1 MGIARELLLRGS
13 RSPWLEA
20 QLTRRRFTRQAV
32 GRFMPG
38 EDFEAALGAARE
50 LERNG
55 ITTILTLLGENVSET
70 READRVSQHYRQ
82 VLEQVHERGL
92 DADVSIKPTQ
102 LGLDLDAEATYA
114 RYREL
119 AGRAAE
125 VGRLVAIDME
135 DSSYVDRTI
144 ELYRR
149 LRADHDNVVLCLQ
162 AYLYRTTAD
171 LVTLLPIAPRIR
183 LVKGA
188 YNEPRQLAYRRK
200 SDVDANF
207 VRLSDTLLRELGENR
222 GERVYFGTHDPRMIQ
237 QVCGRAEGLGLPKDA
252 FEFQMLY
259 GIQRR
264 AQAQLAADGHRVR
277 VLISYGDSW
286 FPWFMRRLA
295 ERPANIA
302 FVARQL
308 FSR

>member
-1 MGIARELLLRGS
+1 
-13 RSPWLEA
+13 
-20 QLTRRRFTRQAV
+20 
-32 GRFMPG
+32 MPG
-38 EDFEAALGAARE
+38 ERLEDALIAVEDLGSK
-50 LERNG
+50 NMS
-55 ITTILTLLGENVSET
+55 TILTLLGENVMEPNAAETVKRHYLDVLQKASE
-70 READRVSQHYRQ
+70 RRLNADI
-82 VLEQVHERGL
+82 
-92 DADVSIKPTQ
+92 SIKPTQ
-102 LGLDLDAEATYA
+102 IGIDLDLETTYT
-114 RYREL
+114 RIHSLVE
-119 AGRAAE
+119 RAAE
-125 VGRLVAIDME
+125 LGRTVAIDME